1 MTRPHWKISMHSQTF
16 QWKKKDWVFLSSQHF
31 VKPSHYCCQ
40 LNSCHDTPLS
50 LPCTLWGH
58 IASSVL
64 YILWT
69 GPMRRCNSG
78 GGRRHITGVLLPC
91 LSHTIFGGGRG
102 KLHSQNFCFFFFTFS
117 FVFTL
122 RFKQS
127 SRITSFSLQC
137 CVGWAILIKN
147 IFCSIT
153 PCTRMIRAVTV
164 IWEHTIVRTSTFF
177 TVLVS
182 LSSWR

>member
-1 MTRPHWKISMHSQTF
+1 MILLFLYHAHFEVILLQVCCTF
-16 QWKKKDWVFLSSQHF
+16 CGLAQWEDVILVVEGDILQVSYYLACRIQFLE
-31 VKPSHYCCQ
+31 
-40 LNSCHDTPLS
+40 
-50 LPCTLWGH
+50 
-58 IASSVL
+58 
-64 YILWT
+64 
-69 GPMRRCNSG
+69 G
-78 GGRRHITGVLLPC
+78 GGGNYIPKTFA
-91 LSHTIFGGGRG
+91 S
-102 KLHSQNFCFFFFTFS
+102 FFFTFS

-164 IWEHTIVRTSTFF
+164 IWEHTIVRRSTFF

>member
-1 MTRPHWKISMHSQTF
+1 MILLFLYHAHFEVILLQVCCTF
-16 QWKKKDWVFLSSQHF
+16 CGLAQWEDVILVVEGDILQVSYYLACRIQFLEGE
-31 VKPSHYCCQ
+31 V
-40 LNSCHDTPLS
+40 
-50 LPCTLWGH
+50 
-58 IASSVL
+58 
-64 YILWT
+64 
-69 GPMRRCNSG
+69 
-78 GGRRHITGVLLPC
+78 
-91 LSHTIFGGGRG
+91 
-102 KLHSQNFCFFFFTFS
+102 LHSQNFCFFFFTFS

-153 PCTRMIRAVTV
+153 PCTKMIRAVTV
-164 IWEHTIVRTSTFF
+164 IWEHTIVRRSTFF

>member
-1 MTRPHWKISMHSQTF
+1 MI
-16 QWKKKDWVFLSSQHF
+16 L
-31 VKPSHYCCQ
+31 
-40 LNSCHDTPLS
+40 LS

-78 GGRRHITGVLLPC
+78 SGRRHITGVLLPC

-164 IWEHTIVRTSTFF
+164 IWEHTIVRRSTFF